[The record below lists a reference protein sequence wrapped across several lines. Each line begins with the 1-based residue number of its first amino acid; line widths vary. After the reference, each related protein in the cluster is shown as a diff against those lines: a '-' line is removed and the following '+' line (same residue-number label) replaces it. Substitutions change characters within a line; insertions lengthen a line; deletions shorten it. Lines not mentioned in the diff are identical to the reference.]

1 MILTGVLINAAAVAA
16 GGVLGTLGGRLMPEK
31 MKQTVL
37 AATGLVSIVI
47 GISGA
52 IGSSNQLIPILSLVI
67 GSVIGELLHIEDG
80 VTRAGDWLQKRF
92 GKSGSIT
99 EGFVT
104 GSLVFAAGAMAVMG
118 ALESGLK
125 NDHTILMTKSVLD
138 MAGSVAFAGSL
149 GIGVAFSALSILV
162 LEGTVALLASLLTG
176 VLTDAVITEISV
188 TGSLIIIGVG
198 LNVLSDQAAHYEHDP
213 GAAAAHP
220 SLPLHVKEF
229 TMSFE
234 GYSPAALD
242 FLWGIRFNNERG
254 WFLAHKEDYQS
265 HVLAPTRALGEQVY
279 DAMHEKYPHE
289 PFLLK
294 MSRIYR
300 DARRLHG
307 QGPYKDHLWF
317 CIRAGGEDWTGRPT
331 FYFEVAPDYYSYG
344 MGFWAPKAALME
356 AYRRRIDLHPQEL
369 EKLVRK
375 FNRQTQFVLT
385 GQEYKRKKGET
396 SPLLEPW
403 YNRKS
408 LNFQHELPPD
418 ERLFSPELAQD
429 IITGFDGLMPLY
441 KYFDALCAAEAA
453 GEK

>member
-1 MILTGVLINAAAVAA
+1 MILTGVLINA

-37 AATGLVSIVI
+37 AATGLVSIGI

-125 NDHTILMTKSVLD
+125 NDHTILMTKSVID

-149 GIGVAFSALSILV
+149 GIGVAFSALSVLV

-198 LNVLSDQAAHYEHDP
+198 LNVLGLTKLRIMNMTPALL
-213 GAAAAHP
+213 
-220 SLPLHVKEF
+220 LPI
-229 TMSFE
+229 
-234 GYSPAALD
+234 
-242 FLWGIRFNNERG
+242 FLCRF
-254 WFLAHKEDYQS
+254 
-265 HVLAPTRALGEQVY
+265 
-279 DAMHEKYPHE
+279 M
-289 PFLLK
+289 
-294 MSRIYR
+294 
-300 DARRLHG
+300 
-307 QGPYKDHLWF
+307 
-317 CIRAGGEDWTGRPT
+317 
-331 FYFEVAPDYYSYG
+331 
-344 MGFWAPKAALME
+344 
-356 AYRRRIDLHPQEL
+356 
-369 EKLVRK
+369 
-375 FNRQTQFVLT
+375 
-385 GQEYKRKKGET
+385 
-396 SPLLEPW
+396 
-403 YNRKS
+403 
-408 LNFQHELPPD
+408 
-418 ERLFSPELAQD
+418 
-429 IITGFDGLMPLY
+429 
-441 KYFDALCAAEAA
+441 
-453 GEK
+453 

>member
-37 AATGLVSIVI
+37 AATGLVSIGI

-125 NDHTILMTKSVLD
+125 NDHTILMTKSVID
-138 MAGSVAFAGSL
+138 MAGSVAFAVSP

-162 LEGTVALLASLLTG
+162 LEGTVTLLASLLTG

-198 LNVLSDQAAHYEHDP
+198 LNVLGLTKLRIMNMTPALL
-213 GAAAAHP
+213 
-220 SLPLHVKEF
+220 LPIL
-229 TMSFE
+229 
-234 GYSPAALD
+234 LC
-242 FLWGIRFNNERG
+242 RF
-254 WFLAHKEDYQS
+254 
-265 HVLAPTRALGEQVY
+265 
-279 DAMHEKYPHE
+279 M
-289 PFLLK
+289 
-294 MSRIYR
+294 
-300 DARRLHG
+300 
-307 QGPYKDHLWF
+307 
-317 CIRAGGEDWTGRPT
+317 
-331 FYFEVAPDYYSYG
+331 
-344 MGFWAPKAALME
+344 
-356 AYRRRIDLHPQEL
+356 
-369 EKLVRK
+369 
-375 FNRQTQFVLT
+375 
-385 GQEYKRKKGET
+385 
-396 SPLLEPW
+396 
-403 YNRKS
+403 
-408 LNFQHELPPD
+408 
-418 ERLFSPELAQD
+418 
-429 IITGFDGLMPLY
+429 
-441 KYFDALCAAEAA
+441 
-453 GEK
+453 